1 MAKRLLEFDGKL
13 LHAHAVSE
21 AIAQDAPSHGLADL
35 FFKVDGRLHRDQTM
49 AQIAGDGNAL
59 GLPQQAAAL
68 PESLN
73 RTFMPQRRIGGGGDE
88 LVVVVAQA
96 GEKLADAA

>member
-35 FFKVDGRLHRDQTM
+35 FFKVDGRLHRDQRM
-49 AQIAGDGNAL
+49 AQTLAMATPLDCRSG
-59 GLPQQAAAL
+59 PRRFR
-68 PESLN
+68 N
-73 RTFMPQRRIGGGGDE
+73 R
-88 LVVVVAQA
+88 
-96 GEKLADAA
+96 